1 MKNVGRGP
9 THLRENIMP
18 KITLIVTPKKCP
30 KCFQCEDL
38 VARLL
43 EHFAGQLEFVE
54 LDTTAEEVQQF
65 GVVLPPMLLIDDFI
79 AAAGK
84 VPIYDALVKLIT
96 AKLAKES

>member
-1 MKNVGRGP
+1 
-9 THLRENIMP
+9 MP
-18 KITLIVTPKKCP
+18 KITLIVTPKRCP

-43 EHFAGQLEFVE
+43 EHFAGQLDYIE
-54 LDTTAEEVQQF
+54 LTTEDPSVQQF

-84 VPIYDALVKLIT
+84 VPVFDALVKLIT
-96 AKLAKES
+96 AKLDKERT